1 MSELKG
7 KTQPRLWTKP
17 LRRLTPNSS
26 LGFACIE
33 YARTILHTEL
43 YPWQEFALIH
53 ALEIVGS
60 LKDCINPNIIFV
72 IDALASRSLSRVN
85 ATIQI
90 SDTGIVPGSG
100 VGNHRMELSKEV
112 LGVPVIEVGTS
123 WLCQKLTPS
132 NVPISRY

>member
-60 LKDCINPNIIFV
+60 LKGKWHF
-72 IDALASRSLSRVN
+72 RFR
-85 ATIQI
+85 T
-90 SDTGIVPGSG
+90 
-100 VGNHRMELSKEV
+100 V
-112 LGVPVIEVGTS
+112 LFLI
-123 WLCQKLTPS
+123 
-132 NVPISRY
+132 